1 MSTTNFNKF
10 FEKISIL
17 SEEKDLSAL
26 AVDLND
32 IYESNKKTELFIKDL
47 LNNPLNKEE
56 LLDKLLEIEMELDH
70 INWHYRSL
78 KREVKEL

>member
-1 MSTTNFNKF
+1 MSTTNFNKLF
-10 FEKISIL
+10 KKISIL

-32 IYESNKKTELFIKDL
+32 IYESNKKTELFIKEL
-47 LNNPLNKEE
+47 LNDSFNKEE